1 MHTCCYAVIF
11 SFHFSASTKFWE
23 RFILSL
29 MAKFC
34 SACGSPA
41 EPGMQFCVKCGRQF
55 PSMQA
60 ALLPGSAAAA
70 QPRVGGEGGT
80 RLSAAE
86 LALIQH
92 PHGTSQVRIHLQGQ
106 YGSADDVPIRRCV
119 SDLAVV
125 CGCLG
130 KSWRGRD
137 RGGRATRESSVWCC
151 RWKKEIAQQSSYGR
165 DGKAT
170 TLVYS
175 FELAFFCVHRICAN
189 LNANT

>member
-1 MHTCCYAVIF
+1 
-11 SFHFSASTKFWE
+11 
-23 RFILSL
+23 

-125 CGCLG
+125 CGCLR
-130 KSWRGRD
+130 KSWRGLRERVAYD
-137 RGGRATRESSVWCC
+137 VADGKKRLPNNPVMDGTAKQPRSSTLLNWHSFACIVFALTLTLTRKMESS
-151 RWKKEIAQQSSYGR
+151 
-165 DGKAT
+165 
-170 TLVYS
+170 
-175 FELAFFCVHRICAN
+175 
-189 LNANT
+189 

>member
-1 MHTCCYAVIF
+1 
-11 SFHFSASTKFWE
+11 
-23 RFILSL
+23 

-125 CGCLG
+125 CGCLR

-137 RGGRATRESSVWCC
+137 RGAGLRESSV
-151 RWKKEIAQQSSYGR
+151 IAQQYSYGR

-170 TLVYS
+170 TLAYS

-189 LNANT
+189 LHANT